1 MRGCGADVRA
11 GTQKNENEV
20 LPLLRR
26 RQRPISRG
34 GGGGDED
41 KDTVIGGI
49 IRTIMIVANIITF

>member
-1 MRGCGADVRA
+1 MVSPK
-11 GTQKNENEV
+11 KNENEV

-49 IRTIMIVANIITF
+49 IRTIKIVANIITF